1 MRKLCG
7 AVSRVDYF
15 PRVLEVTVSI
25 GQFDKSFI
33 TFAAERF
40 TIRAKTFSVLFLM
53 PNQIHRFVETS
64 RKNILFDLKKFFTIF
79 TRVSIK
85 GPSLQIDKVSEI

>member
-33 TFAAERF
+33 TLAAEVSL
-40 TIRAKTFSVLFLM
+40 AKIYGIFLM
-53 PNQIHRFVETS
+53 TCYVG
-64 RKNILFDLKKFFTIF
+64 L
-79 TRVSIK
+79 
-85 GPSLQIDKVSEI
+85 

>member
-33 TFAAERF
+33 TLAAE
-40 TIRAKTFSVLFLM
+40 V
-53 PNQIHRFVETS
+53 S
-64 RKNILFDLKKFFTIF
+64 RKDLRHLFNDMLCWVVRTFVTQRTK
-79 TRVSIK
+79 RGQRLS
-85 GPSLQIDKVSEI
+85 S

>member
-1 MRKLCG
+1 MALGFTILLLEAAKMRKLCG

-33 TFAAERF
+33 TLAAEVSL
-40 TIRAKTFSVLFLM
+40 AKIYGIFLM
-53 PNQIHRFVETS
+53 TCYVG
-64 RKNILFDLKKFFTIF
+64 L
-79 TRVSIK
+79 
-85 GPSLQIDKVSEI
+85 

>member
-33 TFAAERF
+33 TLAAEVSL
-40 TIRAKTFSVLFLM
+40 AKIYGIFLRV
-53 PNQIHRFVETS
+53 NSLKRYSKGGNGKNEEFDQIW
-64 RKNILFDLKKFFTIF
+64 
-79 TRVSIK
+79 
-85 GPSLQIDKVSEI
+85 